1 MRRIRIVRSY
11 LVASWPVEAVAIG
24 ASSRVEYCGLCL
36 TVGGTRGVTPAALGR
51 VNRGCSF
58 ARFPVSLDVG
68 LLC

>member
-36 TVGGTRGVTPAALGR
+36 TVGGGR
-51 VNRGCSF
+51 EESPGRPWGGSIV
-58 ARFPVSLDVG
+58 DVVLPG
-68 LLC
+68 PRYPWM